1 MNEDEKLLNEEIASQ
16 SDVSQVSD
24 DIPAYVDD
32 PNQVGNKIWRL
43 VPGDGIK
50 IVKTTSSSIDTY
62 TFEGNISKE
71 EGNIIEMKDDG
82 LFIPEVTSKV
92 EELTSEIEDLRSKID
107 NLKKTEYRPTQSI
120 TFTKDD
126 ESGIDVIKA
135 SVNVSADKDNSIEVK
150 ADGLFSRSMD
160 VTPGSISDIERRLS
174 LLEDEL
180 KVINQDIDNLKTSAN
195 IDRDNN
201 LTPPMVVPESEN

>member
-1 MNEDEKLLNEEIASQ
+1 MDKDEKALNEEMESL
-16 SDVSQVSD
+16 SDVSQTSN
-24 DIPAYVDD
+24 DIPSYVDN

-43 VPGDGIK
+43 VPGNGIN
-50 IVKTTSSSIDTY
+50 IIKTTNSSVDTY
-62 TFEGNISKE
+62 TFEGDISKE
-71 EGNIIEMKDDG
+71 EGNIIEIKDDG

-92 EELTSEIEDLRSKID
+92 EELTSEIEDLRLKID

-120 TFTKDD
+120 TFTKDT
-126 ESGIDVIKA
+126 ESGIDIIKA
-135 SVNVSADKDNSIEVK
+135 SVNVSSDKDNSIEVK

-174 LLEDEL
+174 KLEDDL
-180 KVINQDIDNLKTSAN
+180 KVINQDIDNLKTSAK
-195 IDRDNN
+195 IDRGNN